1 MNYQITVRFLRSITL
16 FDNNMK
22 LFIAMPCYQG
32 NCNVTCMESVMGTV
46 LLCQASNIKF
56 KLFTLTSESLI
67 PRARNV
73 CASAFMKSDCSH
85 MLFVDADIIFN
96 PRDVLKMIRYDVDI
110 IAGAYLKK
118 SLNFEKVKEHIGLSD
133 SIESL
138 IEKSGSYAVNPQPEH
153 MNLLGETTLCK
164 VQEAPTGF
172 MMIKRC
178 VFEEMKKSNIVSS
191 YVNDISSY
199 QKYTDGSCGTMWNY
213 FPNCVINQRLLSEDY
228 GFCNIANECNINVF
242 IDASVKLIHVGQ
254 FYYFGDPMKKVIS

>member
-22 LFIAMPCYQG
+22 LFIAIPCYQG
-32 NCNVTCMESVMGTV
+32 NCNVTCMEAVMGTL
-46 LLCQASNIKF
+46 LLCQVNNIKF

-96 PRDVLKMIRYDVDI
+96 PKDVLKMIHYDVDI
-110 IAGAYLKK
+110 IAGAYMKK
-118 SLNFEKVKEHIGLSD
+118 ALNFEKMKEHIALSD

-138 IEKSGSYAVNPQPEH
+138 IEKSGSYAVNPQPEE
-153 MNLLGETTLCK
+153 MNLFEDTTLCK
-164 VQEAPTGF
+164 VQHAPTGF

-178 VFEEMKKSNIVSS
+178 VFEQMKKSNKVSS

-199 QKYTDGSCGTMWNY
+199 QKYTDGPMWNF
-213 FPNCVINQRLLSEDY
+213 FPCCVINQRLVSEDY
-228 GFCNIANECNINVF
+228 GFCNIANECDIHVF

-254 FYYFGDPMKKVIS
+254 FYYYGDPMKKVIS